1 MRLNDAL
8 HPDIVF
14 LDVQMPGT
22 GGIEAAKRM
31 MSLRP
36 VPIVICSAYCDD
48 ELVNSAAEAGVYAY
62 VVKPCRSADLLPAM
76 STAVLRFGD
85 TRQLM
90 AEVDA
95 LKEALCARRWVEQA
109 KGIMMKKR
117 GLHED
122 EAHRFLQQESQR
134 QSKPLPE
141 LAKAIVFAE
150 NAFSHSVQSDGAAVD
165 GAT

>member
-85 TRQLM
+85 TRQPQ
-90 AEVDA
+90 A
-95 LKEALCARRWVEQA
+95 LR
-109 KGIMMKKR
+109 
-117 GLHED
+117 
-122 EAHRFLQQESQR
+122 
-134 QSKPLPE
+134 
-141 LAKAIVFAE
+141 
-150 NAFSHSVQSDGAAVD
+150 AAYDVAAD
-165 GAT
+165 